1 VIFDAIA
8 PAPPD
13 PILGLTE
20 AFKKD
25 PNPKKVNLGVGVY
38 VDDHGN
44 TPILKA
50 VRQAE
55 KILWNSRTTK
65 SYMPISGSP
74 EYAEVVQVLLFG
86 KGHPVI
92 AADRIRTAHT
102 PGGTGGL
109 RVGAE
114 FLKKFAPAARVWLS
128 SPTWPNHKGIFEAAG
143 FKAEEYPYYDAA
155 SRGIDFG
162 PMCDALKRAAT
173 NDIVVLHVCCHNPT
187 GNDLSDAQWKE
198 VAAIARTR
206 QWLPFLDFAYQGL
219 GEGIA
224 EDRRGL
230 LAMLDTGLECFVS
243 SSFSKNFGL
252 YQDRVGALTLVAADP
267 KAAETAFSH
276 IKTVI
281 RVIYS
286 NPAAHGGAI
295 VTTILKNAELR
306 ELWDEELTAMRRRI
320 AAVRSAL
327 VAQLKKRGATM
338 DFSFI
343 DRQRGMFSFSGL
355 SDARVA
361 YLRDKKSVY
370 MVGGGRI
377 NVAGITSR
385 NVDYV
390 CDSIVEAMTECAS

>member
-1 VIFDAIA
+1 MIFDAIA

-13 PILGLTE
+13 PILGLTD

-25 PNPKKVNLGVGVY
+25 ANPKKVNLGVGVY
-38 VDDHGN
+38 VDDQGN

-55 KILWNSRTTK
+55 KVLWDTRTTK

-74 EYAEVVQVLLFG
+74 EYAEVVQGLLFG
-86 KGHPVI
+86 KEHAVVTAGRV
-92 AADRIRTAHT
+92 RTAHT

-114 FLKKFAPAARVWLS
+114 LLKKLVPASRVWLS
-128 SPTWPNHKGIFEAAG
+128 SPTWPNHKGIFTASG
-143 FKAEEYPYYDAA
+143 FRTEDYPYYNA
-155 SRGIDFG
+155 SSHGIDFG
-162 PMCDALKRAAT
+162 PMCDALNRAAK

-198 VAAIARTR
+198 VAAIARAR
-206 QWLPFLDFAYQGL
+206 QWIPFLDFAYQGL
-219 GEGIA
+219 GEGIT
-224 EDRRGL
+224 EDRKGL
-230 LAMLDTGLECFVS
+230 LAMLDSGVECFVS

-252 YQDRVGALTLVAADP
+252 YQDRVGALTLVAADS
-267 KAAETAFSH
+267 KSADTAFSH
-276 IKTVI
+276 AKTVI

-306 ELWDEELTAMRRRI
+306 ALWDEELNTMRQRI
-320 AAVRSAL
+320 ATVRNTL
-327 VAQLKKRGATM
+327 VTELKKRGAAM

-343 DRQRGMFSFSGL
+343 NRQRGMFSFSGL
-355 SDARVA
+355 SDAQVA
-361 YLRDKKSVY
+361 YLRDKKSIY

-377 NVAGITSR
+377 NVAGITAQ
-385 NVDYV
+385 NAGYL
-390 CDSIVEAMTECAS
+390 CDSIVEAMTNCR

>member
-1 VIFDAIA
+1 MIFDAIA

-25 PNPKKVNLGVGVY
+25 PHENKINLGVGVY
-38 VDDHGN
+38 VDDYGN

-50 VRQAE
+50 VREAE

-74 EYAEVVQVLLFG
+74 EYAEVVQDLLFG

-92 AADRIRTAHT
+92 AADRVRTAHT

-114 FLKKFAPAARVWLS
+114 LLKKFAPAARVWLS
-128 SPTWPNHKGIFEAAG
+128 APTWPNHKGVFSAAR
-143 FKAEEYPYYDAA
+143 FPVEEYPYYHAA
-155 SRGIDFG
+155 SRGVDFG
-162 PMCDALKRAAT
+162 RMCDALKRVAIH
-173 NDIVVLHVCCHNPT
+173 DIVVLHVCCHNPT
-187 GNDLSDAQWKE
+187 GSDLSAEQWKE
-198 VAAIARTR
+198 VAAIARAR
-206 QWLPFLDFAYQGL
+206 QWIPFLDFAYQGL
-219 GEGIA
+219 GEGIV

-230 LAMLDTGLECFVS
+230 LAMFDTGVECFVS

-267 KAAETAFSH
+267 KAAETAFGH
-276 IKTVI
+276 MKGVI

-306 ELWDEELTAMRRRI
+306 GLWDEELTTMRQRI
-320 AAVRSAL
+320 AAVRSTL
-327 VAQLKKRGATM
+327 VAELKKRGAPM

-343 DRQRGMFSFSGL
+343 NRQRGMFSFSGM
-355 SDARVA
+355 SDAQVA

-385 NVDYV
+385 NVDYL
-390 CDSIVEAMTECAS
+390 CDSIVEAMKNCA

>member
-1 VIFDAIA
+1 MIFDTIA

-13 PILGLTE
+13 PILGLTD
-20 AFKKD
+20 AFKRD
-25 PNPKKVNLGVGVY
+25 TNPKKVNLGVGVY
-38 VDDHGN
+38 VDDSGN

-55 KILWNSRTTK
+55 KVLWDTRTTK

-74 EYAEVVQVLLFG
+74 EYAEVVQELLFG

-92 AADRIRTAHT
+92 TAGRVRTAHT

-114 FLKKFAPAARVWLS
+114 LLKKLVPASRVWLS
-128 SPTWPNHKGIFEAAG
+128 SPTWPNHKGIFAASG
-143 FKAEEYPYYDAA
+143 FKTEEYPYYNA
-155 SRGIDFG
+155 SSHGIDFG
-162 PMCDALKRAAT
+162 PMCDALKRAEK

-187 GNDLSDAQWKE
+187 GNDLSEAQWKE
-198 VAAIARTR
+198 VAAIARAR
-206 QWLPFLDFAYQGL
+206 QWIPFLDFAYQGL
-219 GEGIA
+219 GEGIT
-224 EDRRGL
+224 EDRKGL
-230 LAMLDTGLECFVS
+230 LAMLEAGVECFVS

-252 YQDRVGALTLVAADP
+252 YQDRVGALTLIAADS
-267 KAAETAFSH
+267 KSADAAFSH
-276 IKTVI
+276 EKTVI

-306 ELWDEELTAMRRRI
+306 ALWDEELSTMRQRI
-320 AAVRSAL
+320 ATVRNTL
-327 VAQLKKRGATM
+327 VSELKKRGATM

-343 DRQRGMFSFSGL
+343 NRQRGMFSFSGL
-355 SDARVA
+355 SDAQVA
-361 YLRDKKSVY
+361 YLRDKKSIY

-377 NVAGITSR
+377 NVAGITSQ
-385 NVDYV
+385 NEGYL
-390 CDSIVEAMTECAS
+390 CDSIVEAMTHCR

>member
-1 VIFDAIA
+1 MIFDTVA

-38 VDDHGN
+38 VDDNGN

-55 KILWNSRTTK
+55 KVLWDTRTTK

-74 EYAEVVQVLLFG
+74 EYAEVVQDLLFG
-86 KGHPVI
+86 KGHPVV
-92 AADRIRTAHT
+92 AAGRVRTAHT

-114 FLKKFAPAARVWLS
+114 LLKKFVPSARVWLS
-128 SPTWPNHKGIFEAAG
+128 APTWPNHKGIFAAAG
-143 FKAEEYPYYDAA
+143 FKTEEYPYYNAA
-155 SRGIDFG
+155 THGIDFG
-162 PMCDALKRAAT
+162 AMCEMLKRAAKG
-173 NDIVVLHVCCHNPT
+173 DIVVLHVCCHNPT
-187 GNDLSDAQWKE
+187 GNDLSEAQWKD
-198 VAAIARTR
+198 VASIARAQ
-206 QWLPFLDFAYQGL
+206 QWIPFLDFAYQGL

-230 LAMLDTGLECFVS
+230 LAMLDAGVECFVS

-252 YQDRVGALTLVAADP
+252 YQDRVGALTIVAADP
-267 KAAETAFSH
+267 KSAETAFSH
-276 IKTVI
+276 AKTVI

-295 VTTILKNAELR
+295 VTTILKNDELR
-306 ELWDEELTAMRRRI
+306 ALWAEELGTMRQRI
-320 AAVRSAL
+320 SSVRNTL
-327 VAQLKKRGATM
+327 VGELKKRGASI

-343 DRQRGMFSFSGL
+343 NRQHGMFSFSGL
-355 SDARVA
+355 SDAQVS
-361 YLRDKKSVY
+361 YLRDKKSIY

-377 NVAGITSR
+377 NVAGITSG
-385 NVDYV
+385 NVDYL
-390 CDSIVEAMTECAS
+390 CDSIVEAMKNC

>member
-1 VIFDAIA
+1 MIFDTIA

-13 PILGLTE
+13 PILGLTD

-38 VDDHGN
+38 VDDAGN

-55 KILWNSRTTK
+55 KVLWDTRTTK

-74 EYAEVVQVLLFG
+74 EYAEVVQDLLFG
-86 KGHPVI
+86 KGHPII
-92 AADRIRTAHT
+92 AAGRVRTAHT

-114 FLKKFAPAARVWLS
+114 LLKRFVPSSRVWLS
-128 SPTWPNHKGIFEAAG
+128 SPTWPNHKGIFMAAG
-143 FKAEEYPYYDAA
+143 FKTEDYPYYNA
-155 SRGIDFG
+155 SSHGIDFV
-162 PMCDALKRAAT
+162 PMCDTLRRVPK

-198 VAAIARTR
+198 VAAIARAQ
-206 QWLPFLDFAYQGL
+206 QWIPFLDFAYQGL
-219 GEGIA
+219 GEGIT
-224 EDRRGL
+224 EDRKGL
-230 LAMLDTGLECFVS
+230 LAMLDAGVECFIS

-252 YQDRVGALTLVAADP
+252 YQDRVGALTLVAADSTS
-267 KAAETAFSH
+267 AEMAFSH
-276 IKTVI
+276 AKTVI

-295 VTTILKNAELR
+295 VTAILKNSELR
-306 ELWDEELTAMRRRI
+306 ALWDEELNTMRQRI
-320 AAVRSAL
+320 ATVRNTL
-327 VAQLKKRGATM
+327 VAELKKRGAAM

-343 DRQRGMFSFSGL
+343 NRQRGMFSFSGL
-355 SDARVA
+355 SDAQVA
-361 YLRDKKSVY
+361 YLRDKKSIY

-377 NVAGITSR
+377 NVAGITSS
-385 NVDYV
+385 NVDYL
-390 CDSIVEAMTECAS
+390 CDSIVEAMKGC